1 MSRKS
6 ILAFSAIA
14 LAAASA
20 LAAYT
25 LKKSKKTQENED
37 DEIHFIKI
45 EDGDVEEKKVDP
57 SFEEKSDEVKEVA
70 PVYPYLDLDF
80 IEKILNKN
88 DEFNSSYEEDSL
100 VTVMHHVRFA
110 IAEERKAFEEIMGLS
125 GYETTT
131 QDDKVVATRKFFTQP
146 GAIISD
152 ILNVANQTNALQGVY
167 EKYDIR

>member
-45 EDGDVEEKKVDP
+45 EDGNVEEKKVDP

-70 PVYPYLDLDF
+70 SVYPYLDLDF

>member
-45 EDGDVEEKKVDP
+45 EDGDVDEKKVDP

-70 PVYPYLDLDF
+70 SVYPYLDLDF

-88 DEFNSSYEEDSL
+88 DEFNSSYEENSL

>member
-45 EDGDVEEKKVDP
+45 EDGDVDEKKVDP

-70 PVYPYLDLDF
+70 SVYPYLDLDF

-110 IAEERKAFEEIMGLS
+110 IAEERKAFEEIMRLS

>member
-37 DEIHFIKI
+37 DDEIHFIKI
-45 EDGDVEEKKVDP
+45 EDP

-70 PVYPYLDLDF
+70 SVYPYLDLDF

>member
-37 DEIHFIKI
+37 DEIHFIKS
-45 EDGDVEEKKVDP
+45 EDGDVDEKKVDP

-70 PVYPYLDLDF
+70 SVYPYLDLDF

-131 QDDKVVATRKFFTQP
+131 QDDKVVATRKFFTQL

>member
-45 EDGDVEEKKVDP
+45 EDGDVEEKKVNP

-70 PVYPYLDLDF
+70 SVYPYLDLDF

>member
-25 LKKSKKTQENED
+25 LKKSKKTQENEED

-45 EDGDVEEKKVDP
+45 EDGDVDEKKVDP

-70 PVYPYLDLDF
+70 SVYPYLDLDF

-88 DEFNSSYEEDSL
+88 DEFNSSY
-100 VTVMHHVRFA
+100 
-110 IAEERKAFEEIMGLS
+110 
-125 GYETTT
+125 
-131 QDDKVVATRKFFTQP
+131 
-146 GAIISD
+146 
-152 ILNVANQTNALQGVY
+152 
-167 EKYDIR
+167 

>member
-45 EDGDVEEKKVDP
+45 EDGDVDEKKVDP

-70 PVYPYLDLDF
+70 SVYPYLDLDF

-131 QDDKVVATRKFFTQP
+131 QDDKVVATRKFFTQL

>member
-45 EDGDVEEKKVDP
+45 EDGNVEEKKVDP

-70 PVYPYLDLDF
+70 SVYPYQDLDF

>member
-70 PVYPYLDLDF
+70 SVYPYLDLDF

-88 DEFNSSYEEDSL
+88 DEFNSSYEEESL

>member
-45 EDGDVEEKKVDP
+45 EDGDVDEKKVNP

-70 PVYPYLDLDF
+70 SVYPYLDLDF

>member
-20 LAAYT
+20 LSAYT

-45 EDGDVEEKKVDP
+45 EDGNVEEKKVDP

-70 PVYPYLDLDF
+70 SVYPYLDLDF